1 MRMRASRSRQ
11 FFTLLLVIGA
21 MAFGMVLAGGL
32 EMTPAAQSGP
42 ATVATT
48 ATNQPSGTVA
58 FPDFADLAAAVDPAV
73 VSIRATK
80 FEDASQSPRG
90 GSPFEFFFGPRQR
103 SPRQPTPQPDSE
115 EPFRSDAGGSGFVVS
130 EDGLIVTNNHVIRGA
145 TQVDVLLGD
154 REYRAEIRGTDPS
167 TDIALLKI
175 DAGRPLT
182 YLRLGDSEGLRVG
195 EWVIAVGSPLDLRHT
210 VTVGVVSGK
219 GRALGISDFS
229 FENFIQTD
237 AAINFGNSGGPL
249 LNIRGEVVGI
259 NTAINY
265 DAENIGFAVPINTL
279 KTILPQLRDSGR
291 VRRGYLGLNVQNL
304 KWEAAQ
310 AYGLTSADGA
320 LVAQVVPDKP
330 GDRAGVK
337 AEDVILSVDNRPVKT
352 TRDLI
357 DYVAAKGPGASVALE
372 IWRGN
377 KKIRL
382 DVKLD
387 ERAPLEEEA
396 EEPAAEDSKGIDWLG
411 LRYQNL
417 TPQLRTAHQLPDTV
431 EGVWITNVA
440 TTSPIYED
448 FPRGNGILLLLTA
461 VNGEPVTSTDE
472 LEKAVKKASSGSRL
486 RLYFRTFVN
495 GEEAGP
501 VLVFPTVP

>member
-1 MRMRASRSRQ
+1 MRASRSRQ

-32 EMTPAAQSGP
+32 EMTPVAQSGP

-48 ATNQPSGTVA
+48 ATNQATGTVA

-80 FEDASQSPRG
+80 FEDASQAPRG

-103 SPRQPTPQPDSE
+103 GPRQPTPQPDNN
-115 EPFRSDAGGSGFVVS
+115 EPFRSDSGGSGFVVS

-145 TQVDVLLGD
+145 TQIDVVLGD

-182 YLRLGDSEGLRVG
+182 YLRLGDSETLRVG

-291 VRRGYLGLNVQNL
+291 VRRGYLGLSVRNVD
-304 KWEAAQ
+304 WEIAQ
-310 AYGLTSADGA
+310 AYGLQAAEGA
-320 LVAQVVPDKP
+320 LVAVAVPGKP
-330 GDRAGVK
+330 GDKAGVK
-337 AEDVILSVDNRPVKT
+337 AEDVILKVDNRPVKT

-357 DYVAAKGPGASVALE
+357 DYVSAKGPNASVELE
-372 IWRGN
+372 IWRNG
-377 KKIRL
+377 KKLRL

-387 ERAPLEEEA
+387 EREPGDEEEA
-396 EEPAAEDSKGIDWLG
+396 EPAEEESKGIEWLG

-417 TPQLRTAHQLPDTV
+417 TPQLRSSHQLPDTV
-431 EGVWITNVA
+431 EGVWITSVA
-440 TTSPIYED
+440 TTSPIYDD
-448 FPRGNGILLLLTA
+448 FPRGSGLILLLTA
-461 VNGEPVTSTDE
+461 VNGEPVTTAED
-472 LEKAVKKASSGSRL
+472 LERAVKKAASGSRL
-486 RLYFRTFVN
+486 RLYVRTFVN
-495 GEEAGP
+495 GEEGGP
-501 VLVFPTVP
+501 VLVFPIVP